1 MAAVIRVRDIRVS
14 FAVPF
19 SRERLVCN
27 APRRRESAIIRGLWF
42 SVRPW
47 RRWEDSLRDLVLE
60 RDTIGPV
67 ARGHPWVYKD
77 GARGTAPLGELVRLV
92 DQRGRTVAYGLAD
105 VGDIV
110 VRVLGRH
117 PQSMGELIPQR
128 VQVAQAWRDAA
139 VPPRTDAY
147 RVING
152 AGDGL
157 PGVVLDRYAE
167 LGVVRLYSEAWLPW
181 LPQLVEAIRRLPW
194 VRGVVRRLGVQRV
207 DGGSGI
213 ELLHGPEPAET
224 LVVQEHGL
232 RFLVRPRHGQ
242 KTGLFLDQR
251 DNRHR
256 VAGWARGRE
265 VVNLFGYNGGFSV
278 HAAAAGSG
286 RTVTVDQA
294 PDALEDARENFR
306 LNGLDPDAH
315 GFEQAD
321 AFRWRPPRQVGLVI
335 NDPPSLSHGARSDG
349 AARTAYRD
357 LNAHAAGMV
366 ARGGLL
372 VSASC
377 TARLREDRWLE
388 AVRSGVG
395 RAGGPWVQV
404 FQAREPVDHPVA
416 VGHPEGHYLKLV
428 AMLKA
433 GAPRR
438 TVRPADG
445 EGCTLG
451 ADPMGPDGSRA

>member
-1 MAAVIRVRDIRVS
+1 MHCAPTPGFRYYSRSVISRLRPFPADQEAV
-14 FAVPF
+14 
-19 SRERLVCN
+19 
-27 APRRRESAIIRGLWF
+27 
-42 SVRPW
+42 
-47 RRWEDSLRDLVLE
+47 LRDLVLE
-60 RDTIGPV
+60 SDAVGPV
-67 ARGHPWVYKD
+67 ARGHPWVYRN
-77 GARGTAPLGELVRLV
+77 GVRGGVPPAGELLRLV
-92 DQRGRTVAYGLAD
+92 DGRGRPVAYGLSD
-105 VGDIV
+105 HGEIV

-117 PQSMGELIPQR
+117 PLSLGELIPQR
-128 VQVAQAWRDAA
+128 LEAAQTWRDAA
-139 VPPRTDAY
+139 MPPATDAY
-147 RVING
+147 RVVNG

-157 PGVVLDRYAE
+157 PGVVLDRYAD
-167 LGVVRLYSEAWLPW
+167 LAVLRLYSEAWLPW
-181 LPQLVEAIRRLPW
+181 LDLLVGAIRRLPW
-194 VRGVVRRLGVQRV
+194 VCSVVRRLGVQRV

-213 ELLHGPEPAET
+213 QLLHGPEPAES

-232 RFLVRPRHGQ
+232 RFLVRPSRGQ

-256 VAGWARGRE
+256 VARWARGRE

-286 RTVTVDQA
+286 RTVTIDQA
-294 PDALEDARENFR
+294 PDALADAQENFR

-349 AARTAYRD
+349 AARAAYRD
-357 LNAHAAGMV
+357 LSAHAARMV

-388 AVRSGVG
+388 AVRRGVSK
-395 RAGGPWVQV
+395 AGGPWVQV
-404 FQAREPVDHPVA
+404 FQAREPADHPVA

-428 AMLKA
+428 ALLKA
-433 GAPRR
+433 GLPPRSS
-438 TVRPADG
+438 RPRGG
-445 EGCTLG
+445 EGCTL
-451 ADPMGPDGSRA
+451 APHGSGS

>member
-1 MAAVIRVRDIRVS
+1 VHCAPTPCFSYYSSAGS
-14 FAVPF
+14 FG
-19 SRERLVCN
+19 S
-27 APRRRESAIIRGLWF
+27 APSGQPVEA
-42 SVRPW
+42 P
-47 RRWEDSLRDLVLE
+47 LRDLTLE

-77 GARGTAPLGELVRLV
+77 GVRGSAPPGELVRLV
-92 DQRGRTVAYGLAD
+92 DGRGRPVAYGLCD
-105 VGDIV
+105 RGEIV

-117 PQSMGELIPQR
+117 PLPMGELIPQR
-128 VQVAQAWRDAA
+128 LEAAQAWRDAA
-139 VPPRTDAY
+139 MPSATDAY
-147 RVING
+147 RVVNG
-152 AGDGL
+152 AGDGM
-157 PGVVLDRYAE
+157 PGVVLDRYAD
-167 LGVVRLYSEAWLPW
+167 LAVLRLYSEAWVPW
-181 LPQLVEAIRRLPW
+181 LELLVGAIRRLPW
-194 VRGVVRRLGVQRV
+194 VRSVVRRLGVQRV

-213 ELLHGPEPAET
+213 ELLHGEAPADS
-224 LVVQEHGL
+224 LVVQEYGL
-232 RFLVRPRHGQ
+232 RFLVRPRQGQ

-251 DNRHR
+251 ENRHR
-256 VAGWARGRE
+256 IAGWARGRE

-286 RTVTVDQA
+286 RTITVDQA

-321 AFRWRPPRQVGLVI
+321 AFRWRPSRQVGLVI

-349 AARTAYRD
+349 AARAAYRD
-357 LNAHAAGMV
+357 LSAHAARMV

-372 VSASC
+372 ASASC

-388 AVRSGVG
+388 AVRRGVG
-395 RAGGPWVQV
+395 KAGGPWVQV
-404 FQAREPVDHPVA
+404 FQAREPADHPVA

-428 AMLKA
+428 GLLKA
-433 GAPRR
+433 GLPPRSA
-438 TVRPADG
+438 RPKAG

-451 ADPMGPDGSRA
+451 PDRKGAGRTGPDRMVAARTGPHGSGS